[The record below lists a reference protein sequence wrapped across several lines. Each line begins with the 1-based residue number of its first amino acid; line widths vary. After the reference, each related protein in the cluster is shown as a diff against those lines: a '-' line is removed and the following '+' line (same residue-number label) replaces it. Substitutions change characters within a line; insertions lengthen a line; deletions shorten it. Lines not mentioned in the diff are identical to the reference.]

1 MYFATSDCEDR
12 FLRNDSDGLI
22 AKCIREKREN
32 GSRRF
37 LPIILM
43 ELDLSYTK
51 KQLAI
56 LKEEKRVKGLSIDDQ
71 EKWNSTNDHTTEKQ
85 IDITEIDP
93 ETHVTYL
100 ADYKDI
106 SSIDWFG
113 KTDLELPDGMKFE
126 K

>member
-1 MYFATSDCEDR
+1 M
-12 FLRNDSDGLI
+12 
-22 AKCIREKREN
+22 
-32 GSRRF
+32 
-37 LPIILM
+37 ILM

-56 LKEEKRVKGLSIDDQ
+56 LKEEKRVKGLPIDDQ
-71 EKWNSTNDHTTEKQ
+71 EKRDSTNDPIIERQT
-85 IDITEIDP
+85 DIRDIDP

-100 ADYKDI
+100 ADYRDI